1 MLKPHRLM
9 ACLEAEPSGRRRCRP
24 CCCCSRRR
32 KRATLLRR
40 GSRRGCAG
48 VKCPLQSQ
56 TRRSEQDEGSYLDLS
71 DGAGGDLVVLQRGG
85 RDGPAAVE
93 RLGER
98 RHLGSGGDL
107 HAGELGGVQLLQGGE
122 KEGGVSVEEL
132 GQTLRVLY
140 SVLPSVCLR
149 LPPNHPLPLSFASP
163 LPRLPTF
170 HEVGREPP
178 SKVLTVF
185 QRQDPERDSS
195 LKKPHRDGF
204 LSKILGAPVFHSS
217 QRKSLPNWMRVCW
230 SRFFGSLD
238 LDLHGFL
245 LKCSFFFV
253 VVFFFSFLLCPVMC
267 LQSGLASVPFYN
279 AGDQQNLRWIAHRGV
294 RY

>member
-1 MLKPHRLM
+1 MGP
-9 ACLEAEPSGRRRCRP
+9 
-24 CCCCSRRR
+24 
-32 KRATLLRR
+32 LL
-40 GSRRGCAG
+40 
-48 VKCPLQSQ
+48 
-56 TRRSEQDEGSYLDLS
+56 LS
-71 DGAGGDLVVLQRGG
+71 AW
-85 RDGPAAVE
+85 
-93 RLGER
+93 
-98 RHLGSGGDL
+98 GSGGIL
-107 HAGELGGVQLLQGGE
+107 APGETCMLASWAAYSCCRAEQR

-140 SVLPSVCLR
+140 SVLPSVC
-149 LPPNHPLPLSFASP
+149 PPTPALPLSFASP

-230 SRFFGSLD
+230 SRFFSSLH

-245 LKCSFFFV
+245 LKCSFFLSCH
-253 VVFFFSFLLCPVMC
+253 FFSFLLCPVMC
-267 LQSGLASVPFYN
+267 LQRVPCECPILQRRRPTKPQMDCPPRCTLLKTN
-279 AGDQQNLRWIAHRGV
+279 RAEA
-294 RY
+294 